1 MKNPKIQFF
10 LFLNLLLLLLPGLGR
25 TQTALTLDECI
36 KEASARNRDLLSAEQ
51 TVKAAENTKAAS
63 LGQFFPQINLNA
75 SISRQGA
82 GGLSDAING
91 DSWRSSS
98 TPPYNS
104 QYTGPYLIENGP
116 SLLNSNISLSVQQ
129 DIFSGFKDFAA
140 VDQAN
145 AQLDLARVQLVQAKA
160 QLSHDLKSNFYTLLY
175 TQKEI
180 DLLKEILDRQKYN
193 MDLVEMNFKGGTDNK
208 GSFLQAQA
216 AYEEAKYELSQAQRA
231 LKVAQR
237 QLAQA
242 LGRNQLD
249 PIEVQGDFDVS
260 TSPPNS
266 PDFIKLILD
275 TPAHQ
280 EALAQLHFSES
291 GYVTARSAF
300 FPTLSANAS
309 LSRSAWDSGGNQPGW
324 SAGLQLSLP
333 LFTGGKDWFDLQSA
347 EESKKGAQDSL
358 QSTDLKTESNLENA
372 FASYQDAFEQIG
384 VLQTQLTAAQTQ
396 EEIAKAEYLNGL
408 LIFVNWNQIENS
420 LTTQEK
426 AQLSG
431 FLSLETAK
439 ANWELTEGKGVIP

>member
-1 MKNPKIQFF
+1 MKTNKIYFF
-10 LFLNLLLLLLPGLGR
+10 LLLAMPGLGQA
-25 TQTALTLDECI
+25 QTALTLDDCI
-36 KEASARNRDLLSAEQ
+36 KEATAHNRDLLTAIQ
-51 TVKAAENTKAAS
+51 TVKAAENTKVAS

-75 SISRQGA
+75 SLSRSGA
-82 GGLSDAING
+82 GGLNDALNG
-91 DSWRSSS
+91 DSWLSF
-98 TPPYNS
+98 PPLSNS
-104 QYTGPYLIENGP
+104 YPGPYLYENGP
-116 SLLNSNISLSVQQ
+116 SALGSNISLNVQQ

-140 VDQAN
+140 VDTAN
-145 AQLDLARVQLVQAKA
+145 AQLDQARAQLTQAKA
-160 QLSHDLKSNFYTLLY
+160 QLSHDLKSDFYTLLY

-237 QLAQA
+237 QLAPV
-242 LGRNQLD
+242 LGRNELD
-249 PIEVQGDFDVS
+249 TILVQGDFDV
-260 TSPPNS
+260 TTAPPPS
-266 PDFIKLILD
+266 PDFLKLVLE
-275 TPAHQ
+275 TPAHL
-280 EALAQLHFSES
+280 ESLAQLHLSES
-291 GYVTARSAF
+291 GYVTARGAF
-300 FPTLSANAS
+300 LPTLSANAS

-347 EESKKGAQDSL
+347 EELKKGAQYTL
-358 QSTDLKTESNLENA
+358 QSTDMKTESSLENA
-372 FASYQDAFEQIG
+372 FASYQDSFEQIG

-408 LIFVNWNQIENS
+408 LIFVNWNQIEDA

-426 AQLSG
+426 SKLSG